1 MFYKD
6 ISTLKNKADMSNL
19 NNYAEIIYI
28 RWCRINMKTQNKKTY
43 IAVLILVTID
53 QVIKVVINN
62 KFFDKRSP
70 ILPPLLYFEPMFNR
84 DYSWVNS
91 MLQLGVGKYIH
102 ISLIAI
108 MSILIYLFYQYL
120 NKQFGTNKL
129 INSMYAFIFSGAMCS
144 LIDKIFW
151 NGSLDYILV
160 NGFFTFDL
168 KDVYIN
174 IFVGLLILSLLLK
187 NKVLNQIDDNI
198 VKDFTKYI
206 LRKL

>member
-1 MFYKD
+1 
-6 ISTLKNKADMSNL
+6 
-19 NNYAEIIYI
+19 
-28 RWCRINMKTQNKKTY
+28 MKVQNKKTC
-43 IAVLILVTID
+43 IAVLILVTIE
-53 QVIKVVINN
+53 QVIKIVINN
-62 KFFDKRSP
+62 NFLDKKFP
-70 ILPPLLYFEPMFNR
+70 ILPPFLYFDPMFNR
-84 DYSWVNS
+84 HYSWFNS
-91 MLQLGVGKYIH
+91 MLQLGIGKWMH
-102 ISLIAI
+102 ISIVAI

-120 NKQFGTNKL
+120 NKQFGTNKI
-129 INSMYAFIFSGAMCS
+129 INIMYGFIFSGAICS

-174 IFVGLLILSLLLK
+174 IFNGLLILLFLSK

>member
-1 MFYKD
+1 M
-6 ISTLKNKADMSNL
+6 
-19 NNYAEIIYI
+19 
-28 RWCRINMKTQNKKTY
+28 RIQNKKTNL
-43 IAVLILVTID
+43 AVLILVTID
-53 QVIKVVINN
+53 QVIKIVINN
-62 KFFDKRSP
+62 NFFDKRFP
-70 ILPPLLYFEPMFNR
+70 ILHPLLYFEPMFNR
-84 DYSWVNS
+84 QYSWFNS
-91 MLQLGVGKYIH
+91 MLQLGIGRYMH
-102 ISLIAI
+102 ISLVAT

-120 NKQFGTNKL
+120 NKQFGTNKI
-129 INSMYAFIFSGAMCS
+129 INIMYAFIFSGAMCS

-174 IFVGLLILSLLLK
+174 IFIGLLILSLHLK